1 MPELAPVYSTVLD
14 AIGNTPMHEIT
25 RLDTGPCRL
34 FLKLEDRNPGGSIKD
49 RIGKSMIEAA
59 ERDGR
64 LQPGDTIIEATAG
77 NTGLALALVA
87 AQKGYKLVIVVP
99 DKMAQEKIFHLKAMG
114 AEVRLTRSDV
124 GKGHAEYYQD
134 MAERL
139 SRENGWFYANQFANP
154 ANPDAHETTTGPEI
168 LAQITAAGT
177 WPDAV
182 VCGVGSGGTIT
193 GLARYFA
200 HASPETEMVL
210 ADPEGSILAHYVET
224 GEVTNEVGSWTVEGI
239 GEDFLPPV
247 LDLERVRRAY
257 SISDR
262 EAFAVAR
269 EVLNKEGIL
278 GGSSSGTMI
287 AAALRWAR
295 EQTSAKTVVTFV
307 CDSGNKYL
315 SKMYNDFWMIDNG
328 YLETPHRGDLTD
340 LIARKHAER
349 QTVTVK
355 PTTPLAQAYRQMKLY
370 DISQLPVLDGD
381 TLVGLLDEEDL
392 LVHVYRGGGFEGSVA
407 DVMTRDVRVVDA
419 GQELTSVLAILE
431 RGMVAPVVKDGR
443 FQGLITKI
451 DVLNHLR
458 LHPEKSST

>member
-1 MPELAPVYSTVLD
+1 MAELAPVYTSVLD
-14 AIGNTPMHEIT
+14 AIGNTPMHEVT

-59 ERDGR
+59 ERDGQ
-64 LQPGDTIIEATAG
+64 LKPGGTIIEATAG

-87 AQKGYKLVIVVP
+87 AQKGYRLVIVVP

-139 SRENGWFYANQFANP
+139 AAENNWFYANQFANP
-154 ANPDAHETTTGPEI
+154 ANPDAHESTTGPEI
-168 LAQITAAGT
+168 LAQMTAAGAR
-177 WPDAV
+177 PDAV

-193 GLARYFA
+193 GLSRFFA
-200 HASPETEMVL
+200 QASPETDLVL
-210 ADPEGSILAHYVET
+210 ADPQGSILAHYVET
-224 GEVTNEVGSWTVEGI
+224 GELSNEVGSWTVEGI

-247 LDLERVRRAY
+247 LDLGRVKQAY

-262 EAFAVAR
+262 EAFATAR
-269 EVLNKEGIL
+269 EVLEKEGIL
-278 GGSSSGTMI
+278 AGSSSGTLM

-295 EQTSAKTVVTFV
+295 AQTSPKSVVTFV

-355 PTTPLAQAYRQMKLY
+355 PSTTLAQAYRQMKLY

-381 TLVGLLDEEDL
+381 SLVGLLDEEDL
-392 LVHVYRGGGFEGSVA
+392 LVYVHRTGGFEGIVA
-407 DVMTRDVRVVDA
+407 DVMSRDVRLLDA
-419 GQELTSVLAILE
+419 DQDLTEVLAILE
-431 RGMVAPVVKDGR
+431 RGMVAPVVKNGR

-458 LHPEKSST
+458 LHPTT

>member
-1 MPELAPVYSTVLD
+1 
-14 AIGNTPMHEIT
+14 
-25 RLDTGPCRL
+25 
-34 FLKLEDRNPGGSIKD
+34 
-49 RIGKSMIEAA
+49 
-59 ERDGR
+59 
-64 LQPGDTIIEATAG
+64 
-77 NTGLALALVA
+77 
-87 AQKGYKLVIVVP
+87 
-99 DKMAQEKIFHLKAMG
+99 
-114 AEVRLTRSDV
+114 
-124 GKGHAEYYQD
+124 
-134 MAERL
+134 
-139 SRENGWFYANQFANP
+139 
-154 ANPDAHETTTGPEI
+154 
-168 LAQITAAGT
+168 
-177 WPDAV
+177 
-182 VCGVGSGGTIT
+182 
-193 GLARYFA
+193 
-200 HASPETEMVL
+200 MVL

-224 GEVTNEVGSWTVEGI
+224 GEITNEVGSWTVEGI

-247 LDLERVRRAY
+247 LDLGRVRRAY
-257 SISDR
+257 SVSDR

-278 GGSSSGTMI
+278 GGSSSGTLI

-295 EQTSAKTVVTFV
+295 EQTSPKTVVTFV

-355 PTTPLAQAYRQMKLY
+355 PTTTLAQAYRQMKLY

-392 LVHVYRGGGFEGSVA
+392 LVHVYRSGGFEGSVA
-407 DVMTRDVRVVDA
+407 DVMTRNVRVVDA